1 MSKYI
6 LNVCICNCMYNG
18 EIMHVVTNFIR
29 KRRYKN
35 LITKRKAREEG
46 NETNYMQST
55 TNKPQNTLL
64 LIKKLYIF

>member
-1 MSKYI
+1 
-6 LNVCICNCMYNG
+6 MYNG

-29 KRRYKN
+29 KKRLKN
-35 LITKRKAREEG
+35 LKLKKSKAGRKDG

-64 LIKKLYIF
+64 LIKKLYILLGIRNYYNIA